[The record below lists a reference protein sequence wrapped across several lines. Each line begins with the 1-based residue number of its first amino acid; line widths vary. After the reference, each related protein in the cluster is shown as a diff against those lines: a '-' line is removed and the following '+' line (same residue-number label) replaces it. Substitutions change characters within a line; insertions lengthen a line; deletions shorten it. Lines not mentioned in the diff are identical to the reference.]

1 MVVDPLGL
9 GIFLLGIA
17 LVVAELAQPGYYI
30 GVAGTVG
37 AVVGLLQMAYP
48 AFLTSWWSPF
58 IVTIV
63 AILATIASIQF
74 YKRFAPPTRVP
85 ETLSSDALIGKTGRV
100 VTAIVPN
107 ATSGKVKIGGIVWS
121 ADANEAIPEDVDVV
135 VTRVEGVHLIVA
147 RVEKTGAPE
156 SISGQM
162 LGAI

>member
-9 GIFLLGIA
+9 GIFLIGIA
-17 LVVAELAQPGYYI
+17 LVIAELFQPGYYI

-37 AVVGLLQMAYP
+37 VVVGLLQMAWP
-48 AFLTSWWSPF
+48 DFLTSWWSPF
-58 IVTIV
+58 TVTAVAIV
-63 AILATIASIQF
+63 ATFASIQF

-85 ETLSSDALIGKTGRV
+85 ETLSSDALVGRTGRV

-107 ATSGKVKIGGIVWS
+107 AMTGKVKIGGIVWS
-121 ADANEAIPEDVDVV
+121 ADAADAIPPDVDVV
-135 VTRVEGVHLIVA
+135 VERVEGVHLFVK

-156 SISGQM
+156 TLSGQL